1 MTHSTRRP
9 PAICAPFAPFPIWG
23 QQQPTFTK
31 TDIVL
36 RCGFLA
42 ARGPKCA
49 WIPSLQP
56 RLSVCRLRLADGG
69 AATVLAFVFVS
80 ERTNKRHHHHL
91 SPALPPPP
99 QSTHLLRILC
109 RLYGHFF
116 LGCVVLAVFSFAASP
131 SPGVPSRL
139 PSSHAARARTSPL
152 SRPAAAAVHLS
163 LSRPSQ
169 VTHGR
174 NG

>member
-1 MTHSTRRP
+1 VR
-9 PAICAPFAPFPIWG
+9 
-23 QQQPTFTK
+23 
-31 TDIVL
+31 
-36 RCGFLA
+36 GFRA
-42 ARGPKCA
+42 ASRGP
-49 WIPSLQP
+49 
-56 RLSVCRLRLADGG
+56 LSVGYAWQMEVPPQSLHSFLFLKEQIKGIIIMMMMPFNCSYR
-69 AATVLAFVFVS
+69 
-80 ERTNKRHHHHL
+80 NKNEPSAIYPSFGYSL